1 MAQIEIEELKTYEP
15 QMLTIYHLMK
25 SNVKEHFSAQQFK
38 IVLDPANAEAYLP
51 DVALRLV
58 SQFYD

>member
-1 MAQIEIEELKTYEP
+1 
-15 QMLTIYHLMK
+15 MLTIYHLMK